1 MNFADYALK
10 FLGRPYIWGGDGSGR
25 CFGGFDCSGLAV
37 ECLRAFGVVNCDL
50 TAQGVYNY
58 LHKLKWEIF
67 SEIETKESDILFF
80 GKNLREITHVA
91 IAIGDGLMV
100 EAGGG
105 GSKCKTLE
113 TSTGMVRIRPISSRK
128 DFLGALRS
136 PGV

>member
-1 MNFADYALK
+1 MTISEYALK
-10 FLGRPYIWGGDGSGR
+10 FLGHPYIWGGDGSGR

-50 TAQGVYNY
+50 TAQGLYDY
-58 LHKLKWEIF
+58 LTYVCKKIDFLDWE
-67 SEIETKESDILFF
+67 SSDILFF
-80 GKNLREITHVA
+80 GKSLREITHVA

-105 GSKCKTLE
+105 GAKCKTLE

-128 DFLGALRS
+128 DFLAALRS
-136 PGV
+136 SDV

>member
-1 MNFADYALK
+1 MTISEYALK
-10 FLGRPYIWGGDGSGR
+10 FLGHPYIWGGDGSGK
-25 CFGGFDCSGLAV
+25 CGGGFDCSGLVV

-50 TAQGVYNY
+50 TAQGLYNY

-67 SEIETKESDILFF
+67 SGIEAKESDILFF
-80 GKNLREITHVA
+80 GKNLCEITHVA

-105 GSKCKTLE
+105 GSRCKKLE
-113 TSTGMVRIRPISSRK
+113 SSTGMVRIRSIWLRK

-136 PGV
+136 PDV